1 MRMIRT
7 LLARIP
13 LIAALVTFATAQNQ
27 IATSKSRETARHL
40 QRAEA
45 ALRSNDMDTA
55 SVEFRAVLASDPRN
69 VEANA
74 NLGVIAF
81 GKGELRAASED
92 FRKALAVQPSL
103 TKAAALLGIC
113 EKRVGDPSAQKQL
126 ERSFAKLSEP
136 QLRTQVGLE
145 LAELYER
152 NGDLE
157 HTASVMG
164 ALVGLNPESP
174 DILYYAQRTYS
185 ELADDTLNKLAIIAP
200 GSARMQQVIA
210 QRLVN
215 AGDLKGAAE
224 HYRKALELDP
234 RLPGVRYELSEA
246 ILESAPADSAVQT
259 QAEQELEKARQ
270 TEGDSSKIE
279 SELGRI
285 AELRSDADHAVEHY
299 QRAFALDSS
308 DVRAA
313 LGLGRGLMNKQK
325 PDEAVRYLRQAA
337 QVDPLNTEAH
347 YRLALAYKR
356 LDQAEKAQKEMTL
369 YQEIRRTKDQVKELY
384 RQMNRAS
391 KPEAD
396 QVSDLPK

>member
-1 MRMIRT
+1 MNRRS
-7 LLARIP
+7 LHFP
-13 LIAALVTFATAQNQ
+13 LVTVLCFVLLSAAQQ
-27 IATSKSRETARHL
+27 PPSKLSQAHAHL

-45 ALRSNDMDTA
+45 ALRSNDLDTA
-55 SVEFRAVLASDPRN
+55 TREFRAVLASDPRN

-81 GKGELRAASED
+81 GKGEFRVASEN

-113 EKRVGDPSAQKQL
+113 EKRLGDPSAQKLL
-126 ERSFAKLSEP
+126 EKSFAKRSDS

-145 LAELYER
+145 LAELYEH

-164 ALVGLNPESP
+164 VLVGLNPESP
-174 DILYYAQRTYS
+174 DILYYAQRSYS
-185 ELADDTLNKLAIIAP
+185 ELADDTLNKLAIVAP

-210 QRLVN
+210 ERLVN
-215 AGDLKGAAE
+215 AGDLKRAAE

-246 ILESAPADSAVQT
+246 ILESAPADSTAQT
-259 QAEQELEKARQ
+259 QAEQELEKVRQ
-270 TEGDSSKIE
+270 TESNSSKLE

-285 AELRSDADHAVEHY
+285 AELRSDADQAAAHY
-299 QRAFALDSS
+299 QQAFAMDST

-313 LGLGRGLMNKQK
+313 LGLGRGLMTKQK
-325 PDEAVRYLRQAA
+325 PEEPIKYLRRAL

-347 YRLALAYKR
+347 YRLALAGKR
-356 LDQAEKAQKEMTL
+356 LDHAEESEKEMKL

-384 RQMNRAS
+384 RQMNRAPR
-391 KPEAD
+391 PEGD
-396 QVSDLPK
+396 QGSDLPK

>member
-1 MRMIRT
+1 MNRRS
-7 LLARIP
+7 P
-13 LIAALVTFATAQNQ
+13 HFPVVTVLCFVLFSAGQQAP
-27 IATSKSRETARHL
+27 SKLSEAHAHL

-45 ALRSNDMDTA
+45 ALRSNDMDRA
-55 SVEFRAVLASDPRN
+55 SGEFRAVLASDPRN

-81 GKGELRAASED
+81 GKGEFRVASEN

-103 TKAAALLGIC
+103 TKAGALLGIC
-113 EKRVGDPSAQKQL
+113 EKRLHDPSAQKLL
-126 ERSFAKLSEP
+126 EKSFAKLTDP

-164 ALVGLNPESP
+164 TLVGVNPESP

-185 ELADDTLNKLAIIAP
+185 ELADDTLNKLAIVAP

-210 QRLVN
+210 ERLVN
-215 AGDLKGAAE
+215 AGDLKAAAE

-246 ILESAPADSAVQT
+246 ILESAPADSTVQA
-259 QAEQELEKARQ
+259 QAEQELEKERQ
-270 TEGDSSKIE
+270 TEGDSSKVE

-285 AELRSDADHAVEHY
+285 AEVRSDSDQAAAHY
-299 QRAFALDSS
+299 QRAFAMDSG

-313 LGLGRGLMNKQK
+313 LGLGRSLMNKQK
-325 PDEAVRYLRQAA
+325 PEEAIKYLRRAA

-347 YRLALAYKR
+347 YRLALACKR
-356 LDQAEKAQKEMTL
+356 VQQTEEAEKEMKL
-369 YQEIRRTKDQVKELY
+369 YQEIRSTKDRVKALY
-384 RQMNRAS
+384 RQMNRAPR
-391 KPEAD
+391 PEDD
-396 QVSDLPK
+396 QASDLPK

>member
-1 MRMIRT
+1 MNRRS
-7 LLARIP
+7 P
-13 LIAALVTFATAQNQ
+13 HFPLVTVLCFVLFSAAQQ
-27 IATSKSRETARHL
+27 PPSKPSQAHAHL

-45 ALRSNDMDTA
+45 ALRSNDIESA
-55 SVEFRAVLASDPRN
+55 SREFRAILASDPRN

-81 GKGELRAASED
+81 GRGDCRAASED

-103 TKAAALLGIC
+103 TKAAALWGIC
-113 EKRVGDPSAQKQL
+113 EKRLGDPSAQKLL
-126 ERSFAKLSEP
+126 EKSFAKLSDP

-157 HTASVMG
+157 HMSSVMG

-174 DILYYAQRTYS
+174 DVLYYAQRTYS
-185 ELADDTLNKLAIIAP
+185 ELADDTLNKLAIVAP

-210 QRLVN
+210 ERLVN
-215 AGDLKGAAE
+215 AGDLKGAVE

-246 ILESAPADSAVQT
+246 ILESAPADSTAQT
-259 QAEQELEKARQ
+259 QAEQELEKVRQ
-270 TEGDSSKIE
+270 SESNSSKVE

-285 AELRSDADHAVEHY
+285 AELRSDTDQAAAHY
-299 QRAFALDSS
+299 QRAFAKDSG

-313 LGLGRGLMNKQK
+313 LGLGRSLMNKQK
-325 PDEAVRYLRQAA
+325 PEEAIKYLRRAA

-347 YRLALAYKR
+347 YRLALACKR
-356 LDQAEKAQKEMTL
+356 LEQTEEAEKEMRL

-384 RQMNRAS
+384 RQMNQAPR
-391 KPEAD
+391 PQDD
-396 QVSDLPK
+396 QGSDLPK